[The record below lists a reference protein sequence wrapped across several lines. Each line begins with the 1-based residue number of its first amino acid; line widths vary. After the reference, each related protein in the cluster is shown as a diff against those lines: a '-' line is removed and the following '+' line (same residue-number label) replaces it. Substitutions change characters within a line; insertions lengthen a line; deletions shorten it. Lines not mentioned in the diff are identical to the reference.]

1 MLEFKKI
8 NGAYIALGNNETEY
22 TIELIDSDVNLYDT
36 YKKCVVTLRN
46 YGFDNI
52 EIGSMRFKN
61 LKIAKDWANK
71 DNDYL
76 ALYL

>member
-1 MLEFKKI
+1 MLEFK
-8 NGAYIALGNNETEY
+8 NVDGAYIAEGNNETEY
-22 TIELIDSDVNLYDT
+22 TI
-36 YKKCVVTLRN
+36 KKDYSQSMGKRCVVTLCT

-52 EIGSMRFKN
+52 EFGSMRFKN
-61 LKIAKDWANK
+61 LKIAMEWANK